1 MTFIKKNKLL
11 FIAIIIEITLLLFTA
26 WDFFLP
32 RFSYDMTGT
41 DIPCNGIYQD
51 GKCYIDDRIG
61 QKGFF
66 TYGPGVTLPRGVYTV
81 IIDYNCNGTEN
92 GISCMGEN
100 TSFNTLEY
108 DDITFDPEQNFVTFT
123 LWARKSVP
131 GFQLTTLYGGEGSF
145 NVSRI
150 LIAETYARST
160 MDAFYVFLV
169 GCIVNLVIIAISY
182 YKSHDVPNGKILTI
196 LILAGII
203 LFCSSPLFTGYLIN
217 GHDLTFH
224 LMRIEGIKDGLLGG
238 QFPVRIQPTQLKG
251 YGYAASIY
259 YGDLFLY
266 IPALLRIIGFSVQS
280 SYMWYVFLV
289 NVATVLLCF
298 YSLKNMFSSD
308 RLAMFG
314 TILYALSPYRL
325 INIYG
330 RAAVGEYTAMI
341 FFPLL
346 ALGLYRIFTENPSTK
361 EYRKNWI
368 LPVIAYS
375 GIIESHIL
383 SCEIVGIFTII
394 TCLVFI
400 RRVFMKERF
409 LVLTKTV
416 ILTILANLGFIVP
429 LLDYMVHKYC
439 LISSG
444 VMTASGIQQS
454 GLSPARLFTFFLN
467 GDGVPQAKAA
477 FRQFGMQGEMGISVG
492 FAALICFFVFMYFM
506 LIKTKKPSRHYNLGV
521 FAWVTAGVTLIMSLD
536 FFPWDFMDDYLGSI
550 VTSLQFPWRLFGMGS
565 MALAIVGCC
574 ALTFIQDNYEK
585 NHSILFTTIVLS
597 CAVLV
602 SAYMMDDLILDN
614 APFRAYSQNALP
626 THLSGSSFNEYAPV
640 GYDYDSLV
648 NGYIASSDALE
659 IKNYEKKYTTVTAAL
674 KNHSDTQQ
682 ILQLPLFY
690 FPGYTIE
697 DSSNQL
703 ICASTQTDLIGVIVP
718 AGYTGEFRVYFRQRT
733 LWVASEIISVITIM
747 YILFIFL
754 KKKTARYTRGRN

>member
-1 MTFIKKNKLL
+1 MAFIKKNKLL
-11 FIAIIIEITLLLFTA
+11 FIAIVIEIILLLFTA

-41 DIPCNGIYQD
+41 GIPCNGIYQD
-51 GKCYIDDRIG
+51 GQCHTDEQIG

-66 TYGPGVTLPRGVYTV
+66 TYGPGITLPRGVYT
-81 IIDYNCNGTEN
+81 IILDYNCTGTQN
-92 GISCMGEN
+92 SISCMGEN

-108 DDITFDPEQNFVTFT
+108 DDITLDPEQNSVTFT
-123 LWARKSVP
+123 LWANKSVP
-131 GFQLTTLYGGEGSF
+131 EFQLTTLYGGEGSF
-145 NVSRI
+145 NVSRV

-160 MDAFYVFLV
+160 MDAFYVFLI
-169 GCIVNLVIIAISY
+169 GCIVNLIIIAVSY
-182 YKSHDVPNGKILTI
+182 YKSHDVSNGTILTI

-203 LFCSSPLFTGYLIN
+203 LFSSSPLFTGYLIN

-238 QFPVRIQPTQLKG
+238 QFPVKIQPTQLKG

-266 IPALLRIIGFSVQS
+266 IPAVLRIIGFSVQS
-280 SYMWYVFLV
+280 SYMWFVFLV

-298 YSLKNMFSSD
+298 YSLKNIFFSD
-308 RLAMFG
+308 RLALFG
-314 TILYALSPYRL
+314 TILYSLSPYRL

-361 EYRKNWI
+361 KYKKNWI

-394 TCLVFI
+394 TCLVFLRKI
-400 RRVFMKERF
+400 FIKERF
-409 LVLTKTV
+409 FVLMKIV

-429 LLDYMVHKYC
+429 FIDYMLHKYC
-439 LISSG
+439 LISKD
-444 VMTASGIQQS
+444 VMTASGIQQN
-454 GLSPARLFTFFLN
+454 GLSLARLFTFFLN

-506 LIKTKKPSRHYNLGV
+506 LIKSKKSSRHYQLGI
-521 FAWVTAGVTLIMSLD
+521 FAWVTAGVTLIMSFD
-536 FFPWDFMDDYLGSI
+536 FFPWDFIDDYLGSI
-550 VTSLQFPWRLFGMGS
+550 VTALQFPWRLFGIGS
-565 MALAIVGCC
+565 IALAIVGCC
-574 ALTFIQDNYEK
+574 ALTFIQDNYDK
-585 NHSILFTTIVLS
+585 IHSILFTTIVLS
-597 CAVLV
+597 GAVLV
-602 SAYMMDDLILDN
+602 SAYMIDDLILDN

-648 NGYIASSDALE
+648 NGYIASSDELE
-659 IKNYEKKYTTVTAAL
+659 IKNYNKNYTTITAAL
-674 KNHSDTQQ
+674 KNNSDTQQ

-703 ICASTQTDLIGVIVP
+703 ICTNTETDLIKVIVP
-718 AGYTGEFRVYFRQRT
+718 SGYSGEFKVYFRQRT
-733 LWVASEIISVITIM
+733 LWVVSEIISAITIF
-747 YILFIFL
+747 YILLILL
-754 KKKTARYTRGRN
+754 KKKTTR